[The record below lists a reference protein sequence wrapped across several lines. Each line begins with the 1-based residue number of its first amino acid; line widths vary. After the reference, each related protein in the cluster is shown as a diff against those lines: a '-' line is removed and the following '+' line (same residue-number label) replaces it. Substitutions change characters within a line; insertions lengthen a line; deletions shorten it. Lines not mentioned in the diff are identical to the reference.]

1 MIKTMLGDI
10 TKIDL
15 AEAIV
20 NAANSSL
27 LGGGGVDGAIHR
39 AAGPQLL
46 EECRELHG
54 CKTGQAKI
62 TKAYQLPCKY
72 VIHTV
77 GPVWNGGTMNEE
89 EKLADCYRNSLLA
102 AVGNNIRTI
111 AFPSISTGIYRF
123 PVEKAAKIAVCTV
136 RKFLNEHPGKIDEV
150 IWVLFDRN
158 TENIYRQAV
167 EDLSEHMKV
176 QEFRFGLAKEEDRI
190 EIMNL
195 YRSMIGVKG
204 CTWSEEYPNM
214 ELLNRDIENK
224 NQFCMKNDTDNI
236 IAAIVIDEDE
246 EVRKLPFWN
255 PDYKKAGE
263 LARLAVRQDYQNQG
277 IAVKL
282 IRETAKI
289 MRGRGYDAI
298 HFLVSRSNPAALA
311 SYQKL
316 NLYLAGETDLFGG
329 NWLCYEG
336 LIGDKILNEQ
346 ELSGGFK
353 KLPEKKKI

>member
-1 MIKTMLGDI
+1 MKGLLDI
-10 TKIDL
+10 
-15 AEAIV
+15 
-20 NAANSSL
+20 
-27 LGGGGVDGAIHR
+27 
-39 AAGPQLL
+39 
-46 EECRELHG
+46 
-54 CKTGQAKI
+54 
-62 TKAYQLPCKY
+62 
-72 VIHTV
+72 
-77 GPVWNGGTMNEE
+77 
-89 EKLADCYRNSLLA
+89 
-102 AVGNNIRTI
+102 
-111 AFPSISTGIYRF
+111 
-123 PVEKAAKIAVCTV
+123 
-136 RKFLNEHPGKIDEV
+136 
-150 IWVLFDRN
+150 
-158 TENIYRQAV
+158 
-167 EDLSEHMKV
+167 MKS
-176 QEFRFGLAKEEDRI
+176 QGLRFGLAADEDKT
-190 EIMNL
+190 EILKL
-195 YRSMIGVKG
+195 YWGMIGAEG

-255 PDYKKAGE
+255 PDYKKAGG

-289 MRGRGYDAI
+289 MRERRYDAI

-316 NLYLAGETDLFGG
+316 NLHLAGETDLFGG

-346 ELSGGFK
+346 ELSGGFNG
-353 KLPEKKKI
+353 LPEKKKI